1 MASDLWQVD
10 LAEPYALQLSNPGGI
25 HERRAAWSAFVKF
38 DGCVDI
44 YDGREGFHICDLDE
58 MIERLQEVKRLAVEY
73 FDGWPEE

>member
-1 MASDLWQVD
+1 
-10 LAEPYALQLSNPGGI
+10 
-25 HERRAAWSAFVKF
+25 VKF